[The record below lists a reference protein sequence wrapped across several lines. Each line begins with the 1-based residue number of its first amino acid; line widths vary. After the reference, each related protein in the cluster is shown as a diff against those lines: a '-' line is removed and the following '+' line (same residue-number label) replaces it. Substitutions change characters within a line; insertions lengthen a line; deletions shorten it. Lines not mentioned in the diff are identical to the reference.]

1 MCGSE
6 HWGQEEGQPK
16 PAGTGFTRGS
26 GGFGR
31 NGWILGLLDGCR
43 IREREL
49 LKWTWGSAF
58 ISCRSNYHTWG
69 SLKQHKPI
77 PTQVQKPE
85 A

>member
-6 HWGQEEGQPK
+6 HWGQEAGQPK

-43 IREREL
+43 IRDGAAEMDVGKCVHFL
-49 LKWTWGSAF
+49 QKQLPHMGQLKTA
-58 ISCRSNYHTWG
+58 
-69 SLKQHKPI
+69 
-77 PTQVQKPE
+77 
-85 A
+85 